1 MQRAVGDLVV
11 VLGEPELR
19 LLAAR
24 LRIVNDPTVAAV
36 RKDRRLSSRGC
47 GIFCSSSSLP
57 VVVLLADN
65 GILYPDMTQS
75 VRSTAAC
82 VDFITRARWKD
93 VPPDAAELAKR
104 CIVDGLGVML
114 AGSTTDG
121 SAILRDYV
129 RRTDGGEESTVFG
142 AEVFRASAGA
152 AAFLNAASGHAMDW
166 DDTQLSTTA
175 DRIFGLLTHPT
186 IPPLAAALA
195 VGERL
200 RVVRRARSSKRSSP
214 ASKSNARSPSRF
226 IPVTTRR
233 AFTRPGTIGTFG
245 AAAATAKLL
254 GLDAKATAHML
265 SIAASLCAG
274 IRVNFGT
281 MTKPLHV
288 GRAAQNGV
296 LAAELA
302 AAGFTGGK
310 DGLDGPW
317 GFFQV
322 FSFGEGMDED
332 RIVGKLGNPYT
343 IVSPGVSIKP
353 YPCGVLGHPTMDA
366 MRALVTTHD
375 VKPEADQG
383 DPGAGRLEH
392 PESAALQ
399 DRADRARSEV
409 LPGVHGVG
417 DRAAPEGRHP
427 RVHRRIRPERAGA
440 ADDGALRERFSTRR
454 SKRRGSRRSAARSK
468 WIWPTGGRWCSAADE
483 RYRGG
488 PDRPFTRDELHEKFT
503 ECAELVLP
511 GAGDDRNAARGGI
524 ARRRQATSRRW

>member
-1 MQRAVGDLVV
+1 
-11 VLGEPELR
+11 
-19 LLAAR
+19 
-24 LRIVNDPTVAAV
+24 
-36 RKDRRLSSRGC
+36 
-47 GIFCSSSSLP
+47 
-57 VVVLLADN
+57 
-65 GILYPDMTQS
+65 MTQS

-82 VDFITRARWKD
+82 IDFITRARWKD
-93 VPPDAAELAKR
+93 VPRDAAELAKR
-104 CIVDGLGVML
+104 CIIDGLGVIL

-121 SAILRDYV
+121 STILRDHV

-142 AEVFRASAGA
+142 AEVFRASAGG

-166 DDTQLSTTA
+166 DDTQLSTTP

-200 RVVRRARSSKRSSP
+200 RVSGERFLEAFLTDFEVECKIAEAIHPHHYKKGFHSS
-214 ASKSNARSPSRF
+214 
-226 IPVTTRR
+226 
-233 AFTRPGTIGTFG
+233 GTIGTFG
-245 AAAATAKLL
+245 AASATAKLL
-254 GLDAKATAHML
+254 GLDAKATGHML

-302 AAGFTGGK
+302 AAGFTGGT

-332 RIVGKLGNPYT
+332 RIVGKLGDPYS

-366 MRALVTTHD
+366 MRALVTAHD
-375 VKPEADQG
+375 VKPEQIKAI
-383 DPGAGRLEH
+383 
-392 PESAALQ
+392 
-399 DRADRARSEV
+399 
-409 LPGVHGVG
+409 
-417 DRAAPEGRHP
+417 
-427 RVHRRIRPERAGA
+427 RVRAGSNILNPLRYRIA
-440 ADDGALRERFSTRR
+440 QTELEAKFCPAFMVSAVALRRKAGIHEFTDAFV
-454 SKRRGSRRSAARSK
+454 RSAPVQQMMARVETILDPEIEAKGFEKIRS
-468 WIWPTGGRWCSAADE
+468 TVEVDLVDGRTLVQPADE

-488 PDRPFTRDELHEKFT
+488 PDRPFTREELHQKFT
-503 ECAELVLP
+503 ECAELVLAEQAMADTLRAVESLETVGDITTLVNTLGTRKTQLQ
-511 GAGDDRNAARGGI
+511 GAR
-524 ARRRQATSRRW
+524 